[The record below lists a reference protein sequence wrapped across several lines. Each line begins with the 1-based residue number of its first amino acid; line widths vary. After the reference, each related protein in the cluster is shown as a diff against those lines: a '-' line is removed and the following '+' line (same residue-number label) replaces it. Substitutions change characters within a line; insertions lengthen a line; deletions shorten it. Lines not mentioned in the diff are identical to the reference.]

1 MSRHDVIFFSLSF
14 FLQWIAAF
22 SSKQVEEDEE
32 VVVVQRG
39 ANKDSF

>member
-1 MSRHDVIFFSLSF
+1 MSRHDVIFFFLF

-22 SSKQVEEDEE
+22 SSKQVEKEVEV